1 MTHTI
6 TIEGLSEEEFARI
19 TDLLKGKKHN
29 GVIFPPENLMREAAQ
44 RYLGHRDTTHISP
57 EGMFAA
63 GAKWCI
69 ESTIIK

>member
-6 TIEGLSEEEFARI
+6 TIEGLTEEEFARI
-19 TDLLKGKKHN
+19 TDLLRNQKHN
-29 GVIFPPENLMREAAQ
+29 GVIFPDESIAREAAQ

-63 GAKWCI
+63 GAKWCKDN
-69 ESTIIK
+69 TIIE